1 MKVAI
6 LLPYKE
12 NFSNYETG
20 AVSIFVNS
28 INELSK
34 YKDDITIFGSTNFKP
49 LSENYENLNL
59 KKKFYLSSSKI
70 YVENFLKKLANR
82 KFDILEIHNRPHY
95 LNYISN
101 LENTKKIIFFH
112 NNPLEMQIGRA
123 SCRERV

>member
-59 KKKFYLSSSKI
+59 KKKILP
-70 YVENFLKKLANR
+70 
-82 KFDILEIHNRPHY
+82 KF
-95 LNYISN
+95 
-101 LENTKKIIFFH
+101 
-112 NNPLEMQIGRA
+112 
-123 SCRERV
+123 